1 MSDRYGSSPPDG
13 VIGGEVI
20 IGGRYGAKLPDEA
33 TPIYVV
39 LQAEQIQ
46 YSVVTSTPPTGKY
59 KITNL
64 YYDPEDNRIII
75 QYDNTP
81 VQ

>member
-13 VIGGEVI
+13 VIGGEVVT
-20 IGGRYGAKLPDEA
+20 GGRYGAKLPGEV

-39 LQAEQIQ
+39 LQAESIQ

-59 KITNL
+59 KRTNL
-64 YYDPEDNRIII
+64 YYDPESNRIII
-75 QYDNTP
+75 KYDNTP
-81 VQ
+81 VK